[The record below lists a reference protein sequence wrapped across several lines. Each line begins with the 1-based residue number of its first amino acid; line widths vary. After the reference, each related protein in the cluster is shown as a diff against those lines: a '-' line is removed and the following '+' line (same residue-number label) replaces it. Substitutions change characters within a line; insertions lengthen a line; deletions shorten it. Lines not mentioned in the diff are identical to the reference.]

1 MEVPYIEQKKI
12 QAVILVPF
20 LKALYEKYG
29 KEDIKKILGDVVDKL
44 SYQEGVDFFNENTG
58 TTIDKII
65 KQGEC
70 FASSFDGPAIDVEP
84 VSMSDTDIILNIT
97 RCAYADYFK
106 SIGETELGELLA
118 CRPDFPRTDG
128 YNAGV
133 TLERP
138 DTIMCGAEKCGFHY
152 RLQK

>member
-1 MEVPYIEQKKI
+1 MDVPYIEQKKI
-12 QAVILVPF
+12 QAEILVPF
-20 LKALYEKYG
+20 LKALYEKFG
-29 KEDIKKILGDVVDKL
+29 KEDVKKILEDVVDKL
-44 SYQEGVDFFNENTG
+44 AYQEGVDFFADNPG
-58 TTIDKII
+58 TTIDKIV
-65 KQGEC
+65 KQGEY
-70 FASSFDGPAIDVEP
+70 FATSYDGPAINVEP

-106 SIGETELGELLA
+106 GIGESELGEILA
-118 CRPDFPRTDG
+118 CRPDFPRTAG